1 MIEGVI
7 IVGVITDGGGGGV
20 IMTCHGM
27 GGCLIEQELGR

>member
-1 MIEGVI
+1 MSGEGVMIERAI
-7 IVGVITDGGGGGV
+7 IGGV